1 MVAVIALARTGRP
14 PTTDQASKKKE
25 VSAMTDRVFSPIARI
40 LYGAGQAIR
49 TPSGV
54 HVDLL
59 RAYGPLD
66 ENGLAHLY
74 GGEIPPKEQD

>member
-1 MVAVIALARTGRP
+1 
-14 PTTDQASKKKE
+14 
-25 VSAMTDRVFSPIARI
+25 MTDRVLSPLVRM
-40 LYGAGQAIR
+40 LYGAGQAMR

-74 GGEIPPKEQD
+74 GGEIPRRDPD